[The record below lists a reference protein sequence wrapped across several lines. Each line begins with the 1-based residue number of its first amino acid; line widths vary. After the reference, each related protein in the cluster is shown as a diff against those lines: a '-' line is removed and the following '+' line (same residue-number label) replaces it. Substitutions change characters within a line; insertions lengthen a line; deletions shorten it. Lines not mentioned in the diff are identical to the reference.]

1 LLLVWW
7 PQYENGR
14 TTIMADATLDVVP
27 KVVFWHRELPPIDAE
42 AVGEHTLEANSER
55 VAGTI
60 AHREELWDLCRSGL
74 KRNTLKRLQQEV
86 VRLGGRYAH
95 ILDETIETK
104 RDVTT
109 NEAWL
114 HGTYVYMLY
123 R

>member
-1 LLLVWW
+1 
-7 PQYENGR
+7 
-14 TTIMADATLDVVP
+14 MANATLDVVP
-27 KVVFWHRELPPIDAE
+27 KVVFWHRELPPLDAE
-42 AVGEHTLEANSER
+42 AVGEHTLEANSDR
-55 VAGTI
+55 VPGTI
-60 AHREELWDLCRSGL
+60 AHREELWDLCRSAL
-74 KRNTLKRLQQEV
+74 NRNTLKRLQQEV